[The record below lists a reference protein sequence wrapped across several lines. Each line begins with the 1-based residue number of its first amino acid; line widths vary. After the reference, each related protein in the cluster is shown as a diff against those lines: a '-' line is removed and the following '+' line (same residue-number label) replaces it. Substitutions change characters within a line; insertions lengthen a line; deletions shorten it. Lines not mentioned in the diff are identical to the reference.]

1 MGSSASRSHQRG
13 PGKENRHVSWL
24 PSTNPSLSPQ
34 QVIKATE
41 YYDDRDDDSTIWYKT
56 LVPKY
61 RRIPTSELPQGA
73 KLGFTFQTMTVNP
86 GVFLPWLKAEL
97 DARGVQFIRKEVSSI
112 AEAKRVAGCDVIVHA
127 SGLGA
132 SELAGDKDVL
142 AARGQTIF
150 VESDFEELVMLQGS
164 QYTYI
169 IPRMYTGGVIVGGVS
184 QEGNLEGEVDE
195 NLRSDILERV
205 RKMSKGRLGPV
216 DLNKA
221 STRDIVAFRP
231 GRKGGYRIEAEGD
244 VVHAYG
250 FGSLGYIYGYGA
262 ALKVREMV
270 DSLASGKHKGKSRL

>member
-1 MGSSASRSHQRG
+1 
-13 PGKENRHVSWL
+13 
-24 PSTNPSLSPQ
+24 
-34 QVIKATE
+34 
-41 YYDDRDDDSTIWYKT
+41 
-56 LVPKY
+56 
-61 RRIPTSELPQGA
+61 
-73 KLGFTFQTMTVNP
+73 
-86 GVFLPWLKAEL
+86 
-97 DARGVQFIRKEVSSI
+97 
-112 AEAKRVAGCDVIVHA
+112 
-127 SGLGA
+127 
-132 SELAGDKDVL
+132 
-142 AARGQTIF
+142 
-150 VESDFEELVMLQGS
+150 MLQGS

>member
-1 MGSSASRSHQRG
+1 M
-13 PGKENRHVSWL
+13 
-24 PSTNPSLSPQ
+24 PSFTHANLHEQ
-34 QVIKATE
+34 TITATE

-61 RRIPTSELPQGA
+61 RRIPSSELPDGA

-86 GVFLPWLKAEL
+86 AVFLPWLKTEL
-97 DARGVQFIRKEVSSI
+97 ETRGVQFIRKEVSSI
-112 AEAKRVAGCDVIVHA
+112 EEAKRIAGCDVIVHA

-164 QYTYI
+164 QYTYV

-184 QEGNLEGEVDE
+184 QEGDLERQVDE
-195 NLRSDILERV
+195 SLRGDILERV
-205 RKMSKGRLGPV
+205 RKMSRGRFGPV
-216 DLNKA
+216 DLEKA

-231 GRKGGYRIEAEGD
+231 GRRGGYRVEAEGD

-250 FGSLGYIYGYGA
+250 FGSLGYIYSYGA
-262 ALKVREMV
+262 ALKVKDLV
-270 DSLASGKHKGKSRL
+270 VALAGAKNKIKSKL